1 MDLSLL
7 IPVVALSILVERLL
21 ETGINLVE
29 INYPLLTQNPT
40 YSQNKQIITSLVG
53 IVLGILSAFMLNIQ
67 LFAALNIGG
76 VNAIIDMVFTGAIAG
91 TLGSFSSTSRWLR
104 PSTRRGVRSSRWS
117 AARSARPT
125 TPARVTR
132 LS

>member
-91 TLGSFSSTSRWLR
+91 TLAPYSHQILEAVLNLQKLLEVLKQVQQGAQQGSQPQR
-104 PSTRRGVRSSRWS
+104 
-117 AARSARPT
+117 
-125 TPARVTR
+125 
-132 LS
+132 

>member
-7 IPVVALSILVERLL
+7 IPVIALSILVERLL

-29 INYPLLTQNPT
+29 INYPFLTQNPT

-53 IVLGILSAFMLNIQ
+53 IALGILSAFMLNIQ

-76 VNAIIDMVFTGAIAG
+76 VNAIIDKAFTGAIAG
-91 TLGSFSSTSRWLR
+91 TLAPYSHQILEAVLNLQKLLEVLKQVQQGIQQSEG
-104 PSTRRGVRSSRWS
+104 PQQ
-117 AARSARPT
+117 
-125 TPARVTR
+125 
-132 LS
+132 